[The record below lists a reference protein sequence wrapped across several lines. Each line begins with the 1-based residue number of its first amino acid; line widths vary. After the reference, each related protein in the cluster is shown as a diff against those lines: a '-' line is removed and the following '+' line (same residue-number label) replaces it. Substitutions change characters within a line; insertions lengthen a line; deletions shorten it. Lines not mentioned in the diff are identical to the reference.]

1 MHPVFL
7 RNIISF
13 LFISKPKKN
22 TRPNNMDPSLW
33 HQDIDGCEDAEDV
46 EAACFEFH
54 LEHFS
59 ELAGIKVWWVDGV

>member
-1 MHPVFL
+1 
-7 RNIISF
+7 
-13 LFISKPKKN
+13 
-22 TRPNNMDPSLW
+22 MDPSLW

-59 ELAGIKVWWVDGV
+59 ELAGIKVWRVVGV